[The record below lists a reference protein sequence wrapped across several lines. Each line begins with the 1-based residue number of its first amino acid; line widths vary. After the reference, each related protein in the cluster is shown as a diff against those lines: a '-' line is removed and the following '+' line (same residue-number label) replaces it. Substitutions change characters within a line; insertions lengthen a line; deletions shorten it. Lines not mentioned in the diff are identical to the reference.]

1 MKTLIL
7 YLTRD
12 GQTQKIAEKIASELQ
27 QEQTDVCILSLR
39 ENPNISAD
47 YLQQFG
53 TIVVGASI
61 RYGHFDPLLT
71 QFINQHYA
79 LLNQKKSAFFSV
91 NLTARKADKNSPET
105 NVYTRKLLARIK
117 WQPDLVEVMAGALFY
132 PRYRWFDRV
141 MIRFIMK
148 ITGGETDTSREYE
161 YTDWHKVITF
171 SQQIRKLS

>member
-1 MKTLIL
+1 M
-7 YLTRD
+7 
-12 GQTQKIAEKIASELQ
+12 
-27 QEQTDVCILSLR
+27 R
-39 ENPNISAD
+39 ENPNLSAD

-132 PRYRWFDRV
+132 PCYRWFDRV

-148 ITGGETDTSREYE
+148 ITGGETDTNREYE
-161 YTDWHKVITF
+161 YTNWNKVTIF
-171 SQQIRKLS
+171 SQQISKLG